1 MSHPLPREVPYF
13 QQPSNLPK
21 TIIGGM
27 VWSPS
32 RNAHL
37 SCLRPRNPLIDT
49 EGADFMNKRTHGI
62 GLGLLAALAGGL
74 LFFTGCASTPPVP
87 PPPPEPTLYEW
98 HGEGLSGPAKI
109 IIDISDQR
117 AEVFIGGQFAGWATV
132 ATGKAGHDT
141 PTGTFKITEKIVD
154 KESSHYGWIVDEWGE
169 TIKIDA
175 DSRKDRPPLG
185 GRFVHAPMPY
195 WMRLTKWGIGM
206 HAGPIP
212 SPGDPASKGC
222 IRLPKP
228 FAPLLFDA
236 VSVGTP
242 VTIVP

>member
-1 MSHPLPREVPYF
+1 MLYGQVPSLFCY
-13 QQPSNLPK
+13 
-21 TIIGGM
+21 
-27 VWSPS
+27 
-32 RNAHL
+32 L
-37 SCLRPRNPLIDT
+37 SCLGVWIPLIDMKRV
-49 EGADFMNKRTHGI
+49 DFMTKVPDRYGW
-62 GLGLLAALAGGL
+62 GWMGVFSVAL
-74 LFFTGCASTPPVP
+74 LFLTGCASTPTPP

-98 HGEGLSGPAKI
+98 HGAGLTGPAKMI
-109 IIDISDQR
+109 INISEQR

-141 PTGTFKITEKIVD
+141 PTGTFRITEKIVD

-195 WMRLTKWGIGM
+195 WMRLTKWGIGI
-206 HAGPIP
+206 HAGHIP

-228 FAPLLFDA
+228 FAPLFFDV

-242 VTIVP
+242 VTIVR